1 MIVAA
6 MLIAGALGALARFVV
21 DGSVKRWR
29 STTFPFAT
37 VGINLSGSFL
47 LGVLAGLVIYHAI
60 PAEVQTVVGT
70 GFCGGFTTF
79 STASFESVRLAQQRR
94 SLMFVVNVAGTLVG
108 SVAACA
114 LGLVLAWTI

>member
-1 MIVAA
+1 MFVA
-6 MLIAGALGALARFVV
+6 IIGAA
-21 DGSVKRWR
+21 
-29 STTFPFAT
+29 
-37 VGINLSGSFL
+37 
-47 LGVLAGLVIYHAI
+47 VLLVIYHAI

>member
-1 MIVAA
+1 MIVVA